1 MPVRPLAR
9 RANSPTRGRHLLAS
23 ERIEKGNLI
32 FCERPMVALQST
44 GNVHEGVLVCHYCM
58 AFCGSPGQALRV
70 AADPT
75 ELEGIVTSDPSP
87 DQHDG
92 DHALIPCRHRCGQVY
107 CSLEC
112 QEDDWKWGGHKELCT
127 GCIEDL
133 EHPLVQFRI
142 HAVHSNE
149 IFLLIAKWL
158 ALIHNQKVPYNDD
171 DTAPNLH
178 PLIDFSMN
186 LWWDITKLSFAD
198 SPTDSAEMVALDRS
212 CRTLCDESH
221 AFLEAAWPEHKDS
234 KWLTPSGIARLI
246 GSMEQN
252 CIGVRRKHA
261 LRQNIMEDKE
271 LRLEYHHQIVK
282 CLDKSGMIGEDH
294 SMCHDESCETDAKSE
309 VSESTGSE
317 NMDLEGPLESDPDAK
332 LDDDERSYSPDDI
345 AEFLSNLSHPLNIGS
360 DDDWDEIFPPLDGT
374 AHFAFTEKMNHSCE
388 PNSVV
393 LYRSRGW
400 GRNHPLVAYCV
411 AVKDIQADEELTI
424 AYIQTDESYESRQKA
439 LVNYGFE
446 CSCPRCVREKSTLP
460 GPQDTSSSIGEERQ
474 DADLDQDGLFGIG
487 DNDEDSDTDES
498 IDAVSVSESKR
509 MDGDTKL
516 KSAVEKI
523 ESIWNKSTHATIPP
537 RYLAVASGFVTQ
549 MVASLN
555 ENPGALRDEVDETTL
570 KLLQQCRNGVCEWD
584 FSLCRIVGPGLEH
597 HLYCTLEARGRFESP
612 QFRAAYWC
620 ACCTAALGLA
630 QEGSFLLAL
639 QNLDK
644 ALVLG
649 LKRSS
654 VDDFMSYVE
663 LFASQMSAT
672 PCPHAIE
679 CIIPDFNDMESL
691 AELQTLGPSAP
702 ISFPVSEISCSPSHF
717 GKIVKEQSEPM
728 VLRRFA
734 ENWPALSKWRN
745 METFSHSYGHRMVP
759 VEVGS
764 MRSGMKEQLMSIRGF
779 ISKYMTES
787 TTKTFWSLDDSTDP
801 CSNIA
806 YLAQHPLLEQIPELW
821 EDVER
826 NPCGVEPSNVNT
838 WIGTGGTR
846 TPLHFDSYDNLLIQ
860 LVGCKYIR
868 LYHPKETPNLYVSCD
883 KGYGLQGN
891 MSELDCETEDYHLH
905 PLAKDAA
912 FTEVLL
918 LPGDCL
924 YIPSRHWH
932 YVRSLS
938 TSASI
943 NYWF

>member
-1 MPVRPLAR
+1 
-9 RANSPTRGRHLLAS
+9 
-23 ERIEKGNLI
+23 
-32 FCERPMVALQST
+32 MVALQSV

-75 ELEGIVTSDPSP
+75 ELEGIVTSDPSS
-87 DQHDG
+87 DQRDG
-92 DHALIPCRHRCGQVY
+92 DHALIPCRYRCGQVY

-127 GCIEDL
+127 GCVDDP
-133 EHPLVQFRI
+133 EHPIVQFRH
-142 HAVHSNE
+142 HAIQSNE

-158 ALIHNQKVPYNDD
+158 ARIHNQKVPYNEDD
-171 DTAPNLH
+171 SAPNLH
-178 PLIDFSMN
+178 PLIDFTMN
-186 LWWDITKLSFAD
+186 LWWDITQLSFAD
-198 SPTDSAEMVALDRS
+198 SPTDSAERVSLDQS

-221 AFLEAAWPEHKDS
+221 AFLEAAWPEHMDS
-234 KWLTPSGIARLI
+234 KWLTPTGIARLI
-246 GSMEQN
+246 GSLEQN

-271 LRLEYHHQIVK
+271 LRHEYHLQIVK
-282 CLDKSGMIGEDH
+282 CLDKSGMIGEDE
-294 SMCHDESCETDAKSE
+294 STCHDEGCEEDAKSE
-309 VSESTGSE
+309 ASEPSEME
-317 NMDLEGPLESDPDAK
+317 NMDLQGPLESESEEK
-332 LDDDERSYSPDDI
+332 QIDDLMYSPDEI
-345 AEFLSNLSHPLNIGS
+345 AEFLSNLSHPLNVGS

-374 AHFAFTEKMNHSCE
+374 AHFSFTEKMNHSCE

-393 LYRSRGW
+393 LYKSRGW

-411 AVKDIQADEELTI
+411 ALKDIEADEELTI
-424 AYIQTDESYESRQKA
+424 AYIDTDESYESRKKA

-446 CSCPRCVREKSTLP
+446 CSCPRCLREKSTLP
-460 GPQDTSSSIGEERQ
+460 GHQ
-474 DADLDQDGLFGIG
+474 DASSAPDEEKQDANLDQDGLFGN
-487 DNDEDSDTDES
+487 DDDDEDTDTDGSTEPLEA
-498 IDAVSVSESKR
+498 DFGSESKQ

-516 KSAVEKI
+516 KSTAEKI

-537 RYLAVASGFVTQ
+537 RYFAVASGYVTQ
-549 MVASLN
+549 MVTSLN
-555 ENPGALRDEVDETTL
+555 ENPSSLQEEDDATTL
-570 KLLQQCRNGVCEWD
+570 KLLQQCRNGVCERD

-597 HLYCTLEARGRFESP
+597 HLYRTLEARGRFQSP
-612 QFRAAYWC
+612 EFREAYWC
-620 ACCTAALGLA
+620 ACCTAAIGLA

-649 LKRSS
+649 MKRAS
-654 VDDFMSYVE
+654 VDDFLSYVE
-663 LFASQMSAT
+663 LFASQMSVT

-679 CIIPDFNDMESL
+679 CIIPDFQDLETRTQ
-691 AELQTLGPSAP
+691 LQTLGSSAP
-702 ISFPVSEISCSPSHF
+702 ISFPVSEISCTPSSF
-717 GKIVKEQSEPM
+717 GKIVKEESEPR
-728 VLRRFA
+728 VLRGLAGR
-734 ENWPALSKWRN
+734 WPALSKWRN
-745 METFSHSYGHRMVP
+745 METFSHSYGHRLVP

-764 MRSGMKEQLMSIRGF
+764 MMKSGMKEQLMSLRGF
-779 ISKYMTES
+779 ISKYMAES
-787 TTKTFWSLDDSTDP
+787 TRTTCWSLDDSTDP
-801 CSNIA
+801 SSNIA

-821 EDVER
+821 DDVER
-826 NPCGVEPSNVNT
+826 HPCGVEPSNVNT

-846 TPLHFDSYDNLLIQ
+846 TPLHFDSYDNLFIQ

-868 LYHPKETPNLYVSCD
+868 LYHPKETPKLYVSSD
-883 KGYGLQGN
+883 KEGYGLQGN
-891 MSELDCETEDYHLH
+891 MSEVDCEVEDYDMH

-912 FTEVLL
+912 YTEVLL
-918 LPGDCL
+918 YPGDCL